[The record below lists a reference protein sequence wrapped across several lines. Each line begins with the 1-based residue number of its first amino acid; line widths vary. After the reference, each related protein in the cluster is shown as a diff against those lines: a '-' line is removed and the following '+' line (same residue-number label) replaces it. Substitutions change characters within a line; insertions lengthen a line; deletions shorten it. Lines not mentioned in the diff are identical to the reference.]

1 MTCCGKQLAAEVD
14 WCREE
19 SAEERLLEQLSCIAA
34 AAFDEAALPASGH
47 EASTAAAVGYWLAAT
62 LVSTVGAGEAVKR
75 ARSEQE
81 CRFSSSEDGSFLEEF
96 CCCSYS
102 LYLLWLEEETAPE
115 VATASWPPL
124 LEPSIGLSL
133 SA

>member
-1 MTCCGKQLAAEVD
+1 MGC
-14 WCREE
+14 
-19 SAEERLLEQLSCIAA
+19 
-34 AAFDEAALPASGH
+34 
-47 EASTAAAVGYWLAAT
+47 WLAAT
-62 LVSTVGAGEAVKR
+62 LVSTVAAGEAAKR

-81 CRFSSSEDGSFLEEF
+81 CRFRSSEDDSFLEEF
-96 CCCSYS
+96 CCSYS
-102 LYLLWLEEETAPE
+102 LYLWLEDETAPE